1 MTQTPEVP
9 IYDFVVLGGGS
20 AGFAAARTAAS
31 LGLRTALVEGGREVG
46 GLCILRGCMPSKTM
60 IESAN
65 RFITIRRAHEFGLR
79 AENIRVVGPE
89 ILARKRRLVG
99 EFASYRREQLESGEF
114 DFFRGLAHFT
124 AEHRIAV
131 RPLEWEPSA
140 TPPPAEIEARTF
152 LIATGSRIADVPV
165 PGLKEI
171 GYLTSD
177 DILEADE
184 YPPSVI
190 ILGAG
195 AIGLEACHQLAG
207 LGVEVSVIQRCG
219 QIMRDADEDIA
230 GALQQALA
238 SQGVRFHCGSHLV
251 RAELDKDTGHKRVW
265 YEKDGAMH
273 SHSAQE
279 ILFALGRQPCTES
292 LELHFAGVKTGAKG
306 AVQVGPDQRS
316 SKKHIFAAGDVCG
329 PYEIVHIAIQQ
340 AEVAARNAARQLG
353 KLGGSPEET
362 DYRLKLFALFT
373 EPQMALVGLTEK
385 EARKAG
391 IDHVAA
397 TYPFADHGKSMVRG
411 ETDGFVKLIANRA
424 TGEIIG
430 GAVVGPE
437 AAELIHE
444 IVVAMH
450 FRATAAA
457 LAVVP
462 HYHPTLSEIW
472 TYPAEE
478 LAGLAAMPLPGSL

>member
-1 MTQTPEVP
+1 MSQSEIPT
-9 IYDFVVLGGGS
+9 YDFVVLGGGS
-20 AGFAAARTAAS
+20 AGYAAARTAAS
-31 LGLRTALVEGGREVG
+31 LGLRTAVVEGGDKVG

-65 RFITIRRAHEFGLR
+65 RFISIRRAREFGLR
-79 AENIRVVGPE
+79 AEEVSVVGPE
-89 ILARKRRLVG
+89 ILARKRRLIG
-99 EFASYRREQLESGEF
+99 EFADYRAGQLEHGQF
-114 DFFRGLAHFT
+114 DFIRARARFT
-124 AEHRIAV
+124 AEHRVALLPVEGISDA
-131 RPLEWEPSA
+131 P
-140 TPPPAEIEARTF
+140 TPPAEIESRTF
-152 LIATGSRIADVPV
+152 LIATGSRVADVPI
-165 PGLKEI
+165 PGLEDI

-177 DILEADE
+177 DILEMDH
-184 YPPSVI
+184 YPSSI
-190 ILGAG
+190 LILGAG
-195 AIGLEACHQLAG
+195 AIGLEAAHQLAG

-219 QIMRDADEDIA
+219 QIMRDADADLA
-230 GALQQALA
+230 GALQHALA
-238 SQGVRFHCGSHLV
+238 AQGVHFHCGTHLV
-251 RAELDKDTGHKRVW
+251 RAEFDPASGQKRVW
-265 YEKDGAMH
+265 YERDGAMH
-273 SHSAQE
+273 SHAAQE
-279 ILFALGRQPCTES
+279 ILFALGRQPCTAS
-292 LELHFAGVKTGAKG
+292 LDLHHAGVKLGGKD
-306 AVQVGPDQRS
+306 AVVTGPDQRT

-353 KLGGSPEET
+353 KLGGSPEHT

-385 EARKAG
+385 EANAQG
-391 IDHVAA
+391 IDHAAA
-397 TYPFADHGKSMVRG
+397 TYAFADHGKALVRG
-411 ETDGFVKLIANRA
+411 ETEGFVKLIADRG

-450 FRATAAA
+450 FRATAAT
-457 LAVVP
+457 LAAVP

-478 LAGLAAMPLPGSL
+478 LAGLPTTPMPAER